1 MPLLRSTDSPLK
13 LRLNRGDIL
22 TVSSPPGA
30 SASVVEQETFSV
42 ASTVAGSAT
51 SSADSSFGPYSEAKL
66 LTITCTAGA
75 SSYDIPS
82 SAIGSP
88 IKRVTNLITGYDSL
102 DAESKKAATRGLP
115 ILIGG
120 THVDFGDSMADNG
133 FLGASNDNGTAA
145 QMLHGQAEAE
155 LGAPF
160 DKYVNC
166 GVSGENTE
174 EILLRVPAGLTANN
188 PTVVTFSPML
198 ANDYD
203 DQFTSD
209 RTLAATTEMVRLAV
223 NFPSVRLVR
232 IQTTT
237 PTSSQIM
244 NTATGARGRKL
255 HSEVRTG
262 LRSIAAQYGG
272 LVELIDTASIVS
284 AADGSGLISGYA
296 TVDGTHFNYRCSERV
311 STLGFKPALS
321 NHQFEH
327 QWKRPYSTTNF
338 KNILGPCGSAPSGDN
353 ATGTAGTVL
362 LTGVTGTLPNGLT
375 GRRFV
380 GDTTTTAVASSI
392 ASPLGYAALTANLA
406 ITLAA
411 DGGSAGISVGRAASV
426 RNNYDNAWA
435 ATTAY
440 TFAEKVIVSA
450 DYTAHVF
457 AAGTTAGTVPA
468 AFATAVPGDMVTDGT
483 VTWLITRRPKPGD
496 VIEFVADM
504 SLLSL
509 SGSGQTFGW
518 CNLIASSGTSIDRF
532 LNYAGV
538 STYNYPTTVDG
549 SRRMYRQRFTIPTTF
564 DAVKGIQVG
573 GFFIGK
579 NGTTATLQT
588 HGLSVEIVS

>member
-1 MPLLRSTDSPLK
+1 MAENLSTGNSVFIPLD
-13 LRLNRGDIL
+13 GDDFIN
-22 TVSSPPGA
+22 
-30 SASVVEQETFSV
+30 VV
-42 ASTVAGSAT
+42 GSAT
-51 SSADSSFGPYSEAKL
+51 VIATGPNTSVNTTNVSTTQYGPYNGGAMVRLIALEAISFTVTKVESAGNEAQIGQNPANGLSVFLSE
-66 LTITCTAGA
+66 T
-75 SSYDIPS
+75 
-82 SAIGSP
+82 
-88 IKRVTNLITGYDSL
+88 
-102 DAESKKAATRGLP
+102 KKAAIRAMP
-115 ILIGG
+115 ALIGG
-120 THVDFGDSMADNG
+120 VHLGIGDSMTDNG

-145 QMLHGQAEAE
+145 QSLYGQACAE

-160 DKYVNC
+160 DKFVNG

-174 EILLRVPAGLTANN
+174 EILLRVPALLAANN

-209 RTLAATTEMVRLAV
+209 RTLAATSEAVRLCV
-223 NFPSVRLVR
+223 NWPSVRLVQ

-262 LRSIAAQYGG
+262 LRAIAAQYGG
-272 LVELIDTASIVS
+272 LVELVDTASIVS
-284 AADGSGLISGYA
+284 AADASGLISGYA

-311 STLGFKPALS
+311 STLGFKPAFTK
-321 NHQFEH
+321 HQFEH

-353 ATGTAGTVL
+353 ASGTAGTVL

-375 GRRFV
+375 GRRNV

-392 ASPLGYAALTANLA
+392 ASPLSYGALTANLA

-411 DGGSAGISVGRAASV
+411 DGGSAGVSVGRAASV
-426 RNNYDNAWA
+426 RNNFDNAWA

-450 DYTAHVF
+450 DYTAQVF

-468 AFATAVPGDMVTDGT
+468 AFATCVPGDMVTDGT

-496 VIEFVADM
+496 VIEVVADM

-538 STYNYPTTVDG
+538 STYNYPTTAD
-549 SRRMYRQRFTIPTTF
+549 SARRMYRQRFTIPTTF

-579 NGTTATLQT
+579 NGTTATLQV